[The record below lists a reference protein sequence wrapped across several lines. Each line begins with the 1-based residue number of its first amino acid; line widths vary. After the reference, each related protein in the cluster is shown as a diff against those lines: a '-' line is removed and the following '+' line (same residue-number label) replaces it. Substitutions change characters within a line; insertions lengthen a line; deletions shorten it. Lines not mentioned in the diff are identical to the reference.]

1 MRTHQRKLR
10 LAVVEWFDAAPGL
23 LAMTI
28 VTPLSKASFM
38 SIAGLVA
45 IEAASRRIA
54 KLDRLHVT
62 AIATHCLMCTLEV
75 EIRDC
80 VIECFPIE
88 LDDVGRSP
96 LVIGMTMVA
105 FLCPRVGLTPVE
117 PFSQPAI
124 RSDFLVACEAKRRL
138 RLSGKR
144 LVTVE
149 AVLFELGMSIDE
161 WPGGN

>member
-1 MRTHQRKLR
+1 
-10 LAVVEWFDAAPGL
+10 
-23 LAMTI
+23 MTI
-28 VTPLSKASFM
+28 VAPLSKAPFM
-38 SIAGLVA
+38 RIAGLVA

-62 AIATHCLMCTLEV
+62 AIATHCLMCTPELEV
-75 EIRDC
+75 RGC

-88 LDDVGRSP
+88 LNDIGRSP

-105 FLCPRVGLTPVE
+105 FLCHRIGLTPME
-117 PFSQPAI
+117 PSSEPAV
-124 RSDFLVACEAKRRL
+124 RSDFFVACEAKRRL
-138 RLSGKR
+138 RLAGKR

-161 WPGGN
+161 WPRGN